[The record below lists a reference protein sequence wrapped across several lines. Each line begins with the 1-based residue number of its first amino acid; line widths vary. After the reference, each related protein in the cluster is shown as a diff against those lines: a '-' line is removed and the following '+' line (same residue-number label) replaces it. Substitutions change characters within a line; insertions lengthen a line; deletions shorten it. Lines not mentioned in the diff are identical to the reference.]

1 MNITM
6 KTKYIMPIL
15 FQLLLHLS
23 TYSQNGIIKGT
34 VFNALNNEPI
44 AFVSVA
50 VQGTTFASLT
60 DEKGNYEIKNLP
72 IGEYNLTA
80 SYVGFETMTT
90 FEIQVMNSKPATVD
104 FLLKEKS
111 SNLKQLEVK
120 ASPFSKNIESPVS
133 LRTIGVAEID
143 KNPGGNRD
151 ISKVI
156 QSLPGVAPT
165 SNYRNDIIIRGGSP
179 NENRFYL
186 DGIEIPNINHFATQ
200 GSSGGPVGMIN
211 VDFIREVDFYSSAFP
226 ADRNNALSSV
236 MEFHFKE
243 GRTDRI
249 GGNFTLGASDIAL
262 TMEGPAN
269 KNATFLASARR
280 SYLQFLFKAL
290 GLPFLP
296 TYNDFQVKYHWN
308 INAKNELT
316 FIGLGAIDNSTLNTK
331 LQENGTQQQKYILG
345 YLPTYNQWNYV
356 NGLKLV
362 HFNKNGYLTMVASRN
377 MLNNESHKYQDN
389 VETPANKI
397 LEYKSQE
404 IENKFR
410 VEETLKMNEF
420 RLNYGANYEYAE
432 YNNNTFNK
440 ISSPYGIDTLKFSSQ
455 FHMNKWGMFAQLSKP
470 FLAERLN
477 LSIGLRTDANDYD
490 KSMRNPINQLS
501 PRISLSYSITSELSF
516 NANTGIYY
524 QLPPYTVL
532 GYRDNSGALIN
543 NQNGV
548 KYIKAVHY
556 VAGFEYVTSKNL
568 KLSAEGFLKRYNHYP
583 FLLRDSIS
591 LANLGSDF
599 GVIGNDAIVSTSIGR
614 SYGIELLAQQKLY
627 KGFYGIATY
636 TFVRSEFQDKHN
648 NWVPSSWDNVH
659 ILNLTLGKTFR
670 KNWDVGIKWKFS
682 LGNPYTPYNVALS
695 SNMNNWN
702 ITHQG
707 IPDYNNL
714 NSKRLPS
721 YHELDLRID
730 KKISLKKMDLNFY
743 IDAQNIYMFKMTMPP
758 ILDVVRDNNNNI
770 LTDPNDPTK
779 YQTILLEN
787 KSGTIVPTIG
797 IEIAF

>member
-1 MNITM
+1 M
-6 KTKYIMPIL
+6 KIKYIIPIL
-15 FQLLLHLS
+15 LQLMVYSLV
-23 TYSQNGIIKGT
+23 YSQNGIIRGT
-34 VFNALNNEPI
+34 VFNAINNEPI

-50 VQGTTFASLT
+50 VQGTTYASVT

-90 FEIQVMNSKPATVD
+90 FEIQVMNSKPSTVD

-133 LRTIGVAEID
+133 VRTIGVSEIAR
-143 KNPGGNRD
+143 NPGGNRD

-165 SNYRNDIIIRGGSP
+165 SNYRNDIIIRGGAP

-186 DGIEIPNINHFATQ
+186 DGIEIPNLNHFATQ

-226 ADRNNALSSV
+226 ANRNNALSSV
-236 MEFHFKE
+236 MEFRFKE
-243 GRTDRI
+243 GRSDRI
-249 GGNFTLGASDIAL
+249 GGNFSLGASDVAL
-262 TMEGPAN
+262 TMEGPVN

-308 INAKNELT
+308 INTKNEIT
-316 FIGLGAIDNSTLNTK
+316 FIGLGAIDNSTLNTS

-345 YLPTYNQWNYV
+345 YLPTYNQWNYA
-356 NGLKLV
+356 NGLKYV
-362 HFNKNGYLTMVASRN
+362 HFSKKGYTTMVASRN

-389 VETPANKI
+389 VETTDNKI
-397 LEYKSQE
+397 LDYKSQE

-410 VEETLKMNEF
+410 IEETVRMNEF
-420 RLNYGANYEYAE
+420 KFNYGVNYEYAE
-432 YNNNTFNK
+432 YNSKTFNK
-440 ISSPYGIDTLKFSSQ
+440 ISTLNGIDTLSFYSQ
-455 FHMNKWGMFAQLSKP
+455 FDMNKWGIFAQISKP

-477 LSIGLRTDANDYD
+477 LSFGFRTDANDFD
-490 KSMRNPINQLS
+490 KSMQNPINQLS
-501 PRISLSYSITSELSF
+501 PRFSLSYSITPELSF

-532 GYRDNSGALIN
+532 GYRDNSGTLVN
-543 NQNGV
+543 KQNEV
-548 KYIKAVHY
+548 TYIKSIHY
-556 VAGFEYVTSKNL
+556 VAGFEYLTSKNL
-568 KLSAEGFLKRYNHYP
+568 KFTAEGFLKQYSQYP
-583 FLLRDSIS
+583 FVLRDSIS

-599 GVIGNDAIVSTSIGR
+599 GVIGNDAVVSTSTGR
-614 SYGIELLAQQKLY
+614 SYGFEFLAQQKLL
-627 KGFYGIATY
+627 KGFYGLATY
-636 TFVRSEFQDKHN
+636 TFVRSEFRDKRN
-648 NWVPSSWDNVH
+648 SWVPSSWDNQH
-659 ILNLTLGKTFR
+659 IINLTAGKTFK
-670 KNWDVGIKWKFS
+670 KNWEVGIKWKFS
-682 LGNPYTPYNVALS
+682 LGNPYTPYNQALS
-695 SNMNNWN
+695 SSIINWN
-702 ITHQG
+702 ITNQG
-707 IPDYNNL
+707 IPDYNKL
-714 NSKRLPS
+714 NSERLPS
-721 YHELDLRID
+721 YHQLDLRID
-730 KKISLKKMDLNFY
+730 KKISLKKTDLNFY
-743 IDAQNIYMFKMTMPP
+743 IDLQNVYVSKMVMPS
-758 ILDVVRDNNNNI
+758 ILDVVRDQNNAI
-770 LTDPNDPTK
+770 LVDPSDPTK

-787 KSGTIVPTIG
+787 KSGTIVPTVG
-797 IEIAF
+797 IEISF